1 MDNSEVISKLEE
13 QKIREF
19 EKENLRKN
27 LIDIFKNLGYEG
39 EQFYDKLSLDFK
51 FGYLR
56 GLVDMYTNAYYMTF
70 KVYN

>member
-13 QKIREF
+13 YEIRES

-27 LIDIFKNLGYEG
+27 LMDIFKNLGYEG
-39 EQFYDKLSLDFK
+39 EQFYDKLSSDFK

-70 KVYN
+70 KVQN